1 TNDLIDTIKVSLL
14 WTYWSIFVASIL
26 VLSCKAQDDE
36 FMEFYDPDE
45 VEAEGLIH
53 REPVRETSFND
64 FEQPMGNESDDLD
77 HESIREIDPDDEE
90 FEGFIPRK
98 VESEIGDST
107 PNKPLL
113 KVAKVPPTFRSL
125 EHYIFEMFFLAF
137 IFLYL
142 VNYIHGRA
150 ANSHLAAAWFAAHE
164 DLLAANFSLV
174 GDDPSATLEGN
185 EGKEAGRGGEEKST
199 LNRCLIRE
207 SDSLYTLW
215 CSGRVA
221 CTGMMVELRL
231 MKRQDLPSLLLYWL
245 HRPKS
250 GVSAAAIASD
260 DRVVVKVVLEDGE
273 MDTWVMAVGVK
284 KSITALI
291 KDHFDLATY
300 PVDRRGQRFIGL
312 PEGMIVLSEIG
323 EATAGILNPTVLKV
337 INDHQSAIE
346 YIYISDQYSGPRAS
360 MEDLKPPKPEEIQ
373 KVLIFSFILDEK
385 DVEAMKPLFNFVF
398 YLIEK
403 TRKLRLGKEAKAKS
417 DRARA
422 KVSETLLKSVQAARQ
437 EAAQN
442 RRDEQRRA
450 VKERIMTE
458 EDPEKARRLE
468 EREQKRENRKRQQR
482 IKMVKMKGM

>member
-1 TNDLIDTIKVSLL
+1 MVRRPAHPVSTF
-14 WTYWSIFVASIL
+14 WTYWSLFVAFAL
-26 VLSCKAQDDE
+26 VVPCKAQDDE
-36 FMEFYDPDE
+36 FIEFYDPDE
-45 VEAEGLIH
+45 VEVESLIH
-53 REPVRETSFND
+53 REPVRDMSFND
-64 FEQPMGNESDDLD
+64 FEQPMENESEDLD
-77 HESIREIDPDDEE
+77 HESIRGIEPDDEE

-98 VESEIGDST
+98 AESESGDPTS
-107 PNKPLL
+107 NKPLL

-125 EHYIFEMFFLAF
+125 EHYVFEMFFLAF

-142 VNYIHGRA
+142 VNYMHGRA
-150 ANSHLAAAWFAAHE
+150 TNSRLAAAWFAAHE
-164 DLLAANFSLV
+164 NLLSTNFSMV
-174 GDDPSATLEGN
+174 GDDTSATPEGN
-185 EGKEAGRGGEEKST
+185 QERETSRGGEKSSS
-199 LNRCLIRE
+199 NRRLIRE

-231 MKRQDLPSLLLYWL
+231 MKRQDLPSLFLHWL

-250 GVSAAAIASD
+250 GVNAATIASD

-284 KSITALI
+284 KSITMLA

-300 PVDRRGQRFIGL
+300 PVDRRGQRFNGV
-312 PEGMIVLSEIG
+312 PEGMIVLSEIA
-323 EATAGILNPTVLKV
+323 EATATILNPTVLKV

-346 YIYISDQYSGPRAS
+346 YIYISDQYSGPKAS
-360 MEDLKPPKPEEIQ
+360 MEELKPPKPEEIQ

-398 YLIEK
+398 YLTEK

-417 DRARA
+417 DRART

>member
-1 TNDLIDTIKVSLL
+1 
-14 WTYWSIFVASIL
+14 
-26 VLSCKAQDDE
+26 
-36 FMEFYDPDE
+36 
-45 VEAEGLIH
+45 
-53 REPVRETSFND
+53 
-64 FEQPMGNESDDLD
+64 
-77 HESIREIDPDDEE
+77 
-90 FEGFIPRK
+90 
-98 VESEIGDST
+98 
-107 PNKPLL
+107 
-113 KVAKVPPTFRSL
+113 L

-150 ANSHLAAAWFAAHE
+150 ANSHLATAWFAAHE
-164 DLLAANFSLV
+164 DLLSANFSLV
-174 GDDPSATLEGN
+174 GDDPSVTPEGN
-185 EGKEAGRGGEEKST
+185 EGKEAGREGEEKST
-199 LNRCLIRE
+199 LNRRLIRE

-245 HRPKS
+245 HP
-250 GVSAAAIASD
+250 SD

-284 KSITALI
+284 KSIAALI

-300 PVDRRGQRFIGL
+300 PVDRRGQRFNGL

-323 EATAGILNPTVLKV
+323 EATAAILNPTVLKV

-346 YIYISDQYSGPRAS
+346 YIYISDQYSGPKAS

>member
-1 TNDLIDTIKVSLL
+1 MD
-14 WTYWSIFVASIL
+14 
-26 VLSCKAQDDE
+26 
-36 FMEFYDPDE
+36 
-45 VEAEGLIH
+45 
-53 REPVRETSFND
+53 
-64 FEQPMGNESDDLD
+64 
-77 HESIREIDPDDEE
+77 
-90 FEGFIPRK
+90 
-98 VESEIGDST
+98 
-107 PNKPLL
+107 
-113 KVAKVPPTFRSL
+113 
-125 EHYIFEMFFLAF
+125 HYIFEMFFLAF
-137 IFLYL
+137 ILLYL
-142 VNYIHGRA
+142 VNYMHGRA
-150 ANSHLAAAWFAAHE
+150 ANSRIAAAWFAAHE
-164 DLLAANFSLV
+164 DLLSANFSLV
-174 GDDPSATLEGN
+174 GDDSSATPAGN
-185 EGKEAGRGGEEKST
+185 EEKDTGKESEEKSASSK
-199 LNRCLIRE
+199 RLIRE

-250 GVSAAAIASD
+250 GVSAASIASD

-284 KSITALI
+284 RSITALT

-300 PVDRRGQRFIGL
+300 PVDRRGQRFSGL

-323 EATAGILNPTVLKV
+323 EATAAILNQTVLKV

-346 YIYISDQYSGPRAS
+346 YIYISDQYSGPKAS
-360 MEDLKPPKPEEIQ
+360 MEDLKPPKPEDVQ
-373 KVLIFSFILDEK
+373 KVLIFSFICEKLGLDEK
-385 DVEAMKPLFNFVF
+385 DVDGMRPLFNFVF